1 MEALIAVSVGLGLAA
16 AAGMRVFLPLFVLGL
31 AGSSGLVPLAPGWE
45 WVASTAALIGLGTAM
60 ALEIAAYYVPWVDQ
74 ALDVVAT
81 PAAVIAGMIATA
93 SVLMDVPPLLKW
105 AVVIVGGGGVAGL
118 TQGMTVLTRLKSTT
132 LTGGMANP
140 VVSTAEWVGALVVA
154 ALAVVLPFIGLAL
167 SVVLLVYLVR
177 RARRLRRATPAR
189 PTLTSS

>member
-1 MEALIAVSVGLGLAA
+1 METLLAVSVGLGLAA

-31 AGSSGLVPLAPGWE
+31 AGSSGLVPLASGWE
-45 WVASTAALIGLGTAM
+45 WVASSAALIGLATAT

-81 PAAVIAGMIATA
+81 PAAVMAGMIATA
-93 SVLMDVPPLLKW
+93 SVLVDVPPLLSW

-118 TQGMTVLTRLKSTT
+118 TQGMSVLTRLKSTT

-140 VVSTAEWVGALVVA
+140 IVSTVEWVGALVVA
-154 ALAVVLPFIGLAL
+154 ATAVLLPFIGLAL
-167 SVVLLVYLVR
+167 GAMLLVYLVH
-177 RARRLRRATPAR
+177 RARRLRRASPR
-189 PTLTSS
+189 KPMSPS